1 MGDNSGFFS
10 LPPKPSQPSMQPSV
24 ATEPAV
30 SIVVPTLNEADNIDS
45 LLGAIRDAMAE
56 VVAYEVLVV
65 DDSSTDGTTD
75 RARAWAARMDVRV
88 IERAGKPDLSGAV
101 LDGARAARGRWL
113 VVMDADGSHPADRI
127 PDLVAPLLAGTH
139 DVAIGSRHAPG
150 GRTEGWPWH
159 RHLASG
165 AATLLA
171 WPFTE
176 VRDPMAGFFAVA
188 RDRLLQLPSQTAGYK
203 ILLELLVQGG
213 DRIRTIEV
221 PICFEDRRFGES
233 KLGLAQ
239 QLTYL
244 KRLAWLAGGRVSLG
258 SAGKFG
264 LVGLAGMVVDL
275 AVFQLMM
282 GTGTGLG
289 SAHIAGFVLATLT
302 NFAFNYRWTFRGEAH
317 SDMPLRQRYGRFL
330 VVAVMA
336 LMIRGGVLVLL
347 VEVFGLPP
355 LLAIIPAII
364 VTAGVNYLGSAFY
377 VFASTASG
385 VIPRVR
391 WHLAALGLLAYML
404 VLRMLYMG
412 HVELIPDEMY
422 YWMYAQNLAL
432 SYLDHPPLVGWL
444 IAAGTWLAGDTIFG
458 VRATLIPLT
467 LVGALFF
474 YRYGETMG
482 GRTTGLLCVL
492 AFAVLPFFAVSGIL
506 MTPDAPMIAAWAAAL
521 YYFKKA
527 LIDDEPR
534 AFLGLGVAMGLG
546 LLAKYT
552 IALLALAALVFML
565 VDRRAGRWFF
575 RPQPYLAA
583 GLAALI
589 FVPVLIWNWHNDW
602 ASFLFQGTR
611 RLVENPDFS
620 SYLVVVYALLLLSPV
635 VGVAGF
641 FVFGPIRRTLQP
653 EARKRRFMLIM
664 TSVPLVVFALYGAFS
679 VIKFHWTVPA
689 WIALLPMIMT
699 ALTWPIWP
707 ERRPV
712 SRLHAWL
719 IRAWPPSATGL
730 AILFGLL
737 LHYFTLGL
745 PGVRTTDFGTGYL
758 GWPELA
764 QELAEMEQALAAE
777 TGQQPILAGTSKWAN
792 AAALA
797 FHHPDGHHD
806 NITAQNLI
814 GMSGSMWEFWFDRD
828 TDPTRP
834 VILFNTSSKLIDE
847 EWLEQAVIGL
857 GPLRS
862 RQVKRDGEVI
872 QTLWYRIAD
881 GFRPEQLRFPDQIP
895 E

>member
-1 MGDNSGFFS
+1 
-10 LPPKPSQPSMQPSV
+10 MQQSV
-24 ATEPAV
+24 AIDPVV
-30 SIVVPTLNEADNIDS
+30 SIVVPTLNEADNIDA
-45 LLGAIRDAMAE
+45 LLGAIRDA
-56 VVAYEVLVV
+56 VQDRVDYEVLVV

-75 RARAWAARMDVRV
+75 RARAWATRMDVRV
-88 IERAGKPDLSGAV
+88 IERTGKPDLSGAV
-101 LDGARAARGRWL
+101 LDGARAARGDWV
-113 VVMDADGSHPADRI
+113 VVMDADGSHPAGRI
-127 PDLVAPLLAGTH
+127 PDLIAPLLAGSH
-139 DVAIGSRHAPG
+139 DIAIGSRHAPG

-159 RHLASG
+159 RHLASE

-176 VRDPMAGFFAVA
+176 VRDPMAGFFAAA

-258 SAGKFG
+258 SASKFG
-264 LVGLAGMVVDL
+264 LVGLTGMVVDL
-275 AVFQLMM
+275 IIFQAMM
-282 GTGTGLG
+282 GTGSALG
-289 SAHIAGFVLATLT
+289 SAHIASFVLATLT
-302 NFAFNYRWTFRGEAH
+302 NFALNYRWTFQGDDHTA
-317 SDMPLRQRYGRFL
+317 MPLRQRYARFL

-336 LMIRGGVLVLL
+336 LMIRGGVLVVL
-347 VEVFGLPP
+347 VELLDIAP
-355 LLAIIPAII
+355 LLAIFPAIVI
-364 VTAGVNYLGSAFY
+364 TAGVNYLGSAFY

-385 VIPRVR
+385 VIARVR

-404 VLRMLYMG
+404 ILRVLYMG

-444 IAAGTWLAGDTIFG
+444 IAAGTWLAGDTVFG
-458 VRATLIPLT
+458 VRVMLIPLT
-467 LVGALFF
+467 LIGAFFF

-492 AFAVLPFFAVSGIL
+492 AFAVLPFFAASGLL

-521 YYFKKA
+521 FYFKKA

-534 AFLGLGVAMGLG
+534 AFLGLGIAMGLG

-552 IALLALAALVFML
+552 IALLALGALVFML
-565 VDRRAGRWFF
+565 VDRQAGRWFF
-575 RPQPYLAA
+575 RPHAYLAA
-583 GLAALI
+583 GLATLI
-589 FVPVLIWNWHNDW
+589 FLPVLIWNWQNDW

-611 RLVENPDFS
+611 RLIENPDFS
-620 SYLVVVYALLLLSPV
+620 SYLVIVYALLLLSPV
-635 VGVAGF
+635 VGLAAF
-641 FVFGPIRRTLQP
+641 LVFGRIRHTLEP
-653 EARKRRFMLIM
+653 DARRRRFMLIM
-664 TSVPLVVFALYGAFS
+664 TAVPLAVFALYGAFS
-679 VIKFHWTVPA
+679 VIKFHWTIPA
-689 WIALLPMIMT
+689 WIALLPMIMA

-712 SRLHAWL
+712 GRLHAGL
-719 IRAWPPSATGL
+719 IRAWPPSAVGL

-764 QELAEMEQALAAE
+764 QELATMERELAAE
-777 TGQQPILAGTSKWAN
+777 TGQEPILAGTSKWAA

-797 FHHPDGHHD
+797 FHHPDRRHD
-806 NITAQNLI
+806 HITAQNLI

-834 VILFNTSSKLIDE
+834 VILFHTRSKLINE
-847 EWLEQAVIGL
+847 EWLEGAVIGL
-857 GPLRS
+857 GPLQS
-862 RQVKRDGEVI
+862 RQVKRDGAVI
-872 QTLWYRIAD
+872 QTLYYRIAD